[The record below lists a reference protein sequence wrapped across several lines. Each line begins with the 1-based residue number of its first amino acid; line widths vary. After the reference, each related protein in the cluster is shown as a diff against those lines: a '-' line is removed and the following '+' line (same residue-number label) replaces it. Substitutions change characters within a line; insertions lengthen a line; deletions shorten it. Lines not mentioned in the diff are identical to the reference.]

1 MRGSLR
7 IEGLKELDKL
17 LGELP
22 ASTARRTSRKGMM
35 AALEP
40 VAAAAR
46 SMAPRGVEPK
56 NARSADSIAVSDKLT
71 RAQARAA
78 ARTDRQTPTMIHA
91 YVGMANPLGH
101 LIEFGSGPRRKKNG
115 QYVGIMPAQPFM
127 RPAWDAN
134 RAAVLASLTAHL
146 RVEIDK
152 VLARRAKRAARAAA
166 RGAR

>member
-7 IEGLKELDKL
+7 VEGLKELDRL
-17 LGELP
+17 LAELP
-22 ASTARRTSRKGMM
+22 ASTARRTARKGMM
-35 AALEP
+35 EALEP

-46 SMAPRGVEPK
+46 AMAPRGVEPK

-71 RAQARAA
+71 RSQARAA
-78 ARTDRQTPTMIHA
+78 ARADRQTKTLTHV

-115 QYVGIMPAQPFM
+115 QYVGVMPAQPFM

-134 RAAVLASLTAHL
+134 RAAVLASLAVHL

-152 VLARRAKRAARAAA
+152 VLARRAKRAARRAS
-166 RGAR
+166 